1 MLSENSR
8 NEWTRRI
15 EAGVSLY
22 CAPRCITEDKAL
34 VLLAVAKDGSNLEF
48 ASEELKQDVDIVS
61 IAIKQNLEY
70 LRYADKG
77 LQSLIIL
84 KGLEEVKKEN
94 SLPDLTPLLEA
105 IIYVD
110 MDDAVELENEK
121 ERQKTK

>member
-34 VLLAVAKDGSNLEF
+34 VLLAVSKDGSNLEF

-70 LRYADKG
+70 LKYADKG

-84 KGLEEVKKEN
+84 KGLEAVKKEN

-105 IIYVD
+105 IVCGD

>member
-70 LRYADKG
+70 LKYADKG

-84 KGLEEVKKEN
+84 KGLEAVKKEN

-105 IIYVD
+105 IVCGDVD
-110 MDDAVELENEK
+110 DVVELENEK

>member
-70 LRYADKG
+70 LKYADKG
-77 LQSLIIL
+77 LQTLIIL

-105 IIYVD
+105 IIYGD

>member
-105 IIYVD
+105 IIYGDV
-110 MDDAVELENEK
+110 DDAVELENEK

>member
-70 LRYADKG
+70 LKYADKG

-105 IIYVD
+105 IVCGD

-121 ERQKTK
+121 ERQRTK